1 MALLDEND
9 HKATPLPQVIRQ
21 EIDSSAVYPNTSEEQ
36 SYFYSLLNS
45 NVPEA
50 SNEDIIWDGLWM
62 DDVHVHGNFNIAAT
76 ATAKATLHNLVP
88 FC

>member
-1 MALLDEND
+1 MALLEDND
-9 HKATPLPQVIRQ
+9 HNKATSVPQARQ
-21 EIDSSAVYPNTSEEQ
+21 EMATIYPSNTEEQ

-45 NVPEA
+45 NVSVPEA

-62 DDVHVHGNFNIAAT
+62 DDVHGNFNAAS
-76 ATAKATLHNLVP
+76 ATTRASLQNLVAP